1 MAAMTKYRILVEQF
15 EAIGGE
21 QREVKSEY
29 VIDASKL
36 WYPLKYLLEI
46 GAIAE
51 TSVGAVT
58 IRIIPLAVIVEAK

>member
-1 MAAMTKYRILVEQF
+1 MDKYRILVEQCA
-15 EAIGGE
+15 AIKGDE
-21 QREVKSEY
+21 NLHQITTEY
-29 VIDASKL
+29 LIDAPKL

-58 IRIIPLAVIVEAK
+58 IRIIPIAVVVGAK